1 MSVGT
6 VNELRMTRTIKADQQ
21 AVWDAWTQPEHMK
34 KWSCPEANG
43 VKQVEGDLRVGGA
56 FRLVMEVEGN
66 KHIAFG
72 TYLEI
77 DAPNRIVYT
86 WDWEDPETAMGETVV
101 TVDFRA
107 DGDSTEVVLVH
118 AGFPAVEAK
127 EGHEQGWGACLMHFE
142 ALFA

>member
-6 VNELRMTRTIKADQQ
+6 MNELRKTRTIKADRQ
-21 AVWDAWTQPEHMK
+21 AVWDAWTQSEHMK
-34 KWSCPEANG
+34 RWSCPEANG
-43 VKQVEGDLRVGGA
+43 VKEVEADLRVGGA
-56 FRLVMEVEGN
+56 FRIVMEVEGK

-118 AGFPAVEAK
+118 SGFPAVEAK
-127 EGHEQGWGACLMHFE
+127 EGHEQGWTACLMHFQRI
-142 ALFA
+142 FD